1 MYSMLLQLT
10 SALDWGIIIDKAPEL
25 ASVIIVAWFALKMTE
40 NSRLASA
47 KVMDE
52 WRGWLTQMENNWQL
66 FTKERDEQYLQS
78 MDKMRAASDIST
90 ARLAEEIKTITHE
103 LAGMKEIIVVHDQRV
118 IAAIPVM
125 QRTLDEM
132 SQERREKNAARLP
145 TARLPKGR
153 RPAE

>member
-1 MYSMLLQLT
+1 MYSLLLQLT

-90 ARLAEEIKTITHE
+90 ARLAEEIKETGRQLSGLGAAFAI
-103 LAGMKEIIVVHDQRV
+103 HDNRTSLMQQQTTDIQHRV
-118 IAAIPVM
+118 SG
-125 QRTLDEM
+125 L
-132 SQERREKNAARLP
+132 
-145 TARLPKGR
+145 KGQD
-153 RPAE
+153 

>member
-1 MYSMLLQLT
+1 MESWISLLIQVPLV
-10 SALDWGIIIDKAPEL
+10 GIFVWFTLQITRNFQ
-25 ASVIIVAWFALKMTE
+25 ASQEK
-40 NSRLASA
+40 R
-47 KVMDE
+47 DQE
-52 WRGWLTQMENNWQL
+52 WREFLVEQRQANNL
-66 FTKERDEQYLQS
+66 VL
-78 MDKMRAASDIST
+78 

>member
-1 MYSMLLQLT
+1 MESWISLLIQVPLV
-10 SALDWGIIIDKAPEL
+10 GIFVWFTLQITRNFQ
-25 ASVIIVAWFALKMTE
+25 ASQEK
-40 NSRLASA
+40 R
-47 KVMDE
+47 DQE
-52 WRGWLTQMENNWQL
+52 WREFLIEQRQANNL
-66 FTKERDEQYLQS
+66 AL
-78 MDKMRAASDIST
+78 

-103 LAGMKEIIVVHDQRV
+103 LAGMKEVIVVHDQRV

-145 TARLPKGR
+145 AARLPKGR